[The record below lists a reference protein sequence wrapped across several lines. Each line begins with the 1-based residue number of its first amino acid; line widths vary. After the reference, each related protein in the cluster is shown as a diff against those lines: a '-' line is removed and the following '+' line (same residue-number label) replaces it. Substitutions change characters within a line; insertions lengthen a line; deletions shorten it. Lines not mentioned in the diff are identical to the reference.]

1 MIVII
6 QDQRTLGKN
15 YGVRFGEFCRGN
27 GIAGLKPPWPT
38 LLRARKKAFGQS
50 WSDLYA
56 LHGTAQILV
65 MHRMSCGRSIVILGD
80 SGQGNCFLPPI
91 RSANPLFF
99 VPGGHGVAVRP
110 SLYAS
115 GHPARNYQI
124 PRRPGKSNCL
134 DGSSE
139 SELLWMD
146 LKEGDSGQT

>member
-91 RSANPLFF
+91 RTESPLFF
-99 VPGGHGVAVRP
+99 VPGGHGATVRR
-110 SLYAS
+110 SLSAS
-115 GHPARNYQI
+115 RHPIRNYQI
-124 PRRPGKSNCL
+124 QKRPRKSNCL
-134 DGSSE
+134 KDGSEFKLLGME
-139 SELLWMD
+139 S
-146 LKEGDSGQT
+146 KACDSDQT